1 MNKRNRQSKRVVESL
16 ISFIVVLLLGIM
28 GTFYANS
35 SHPLNEKQDI
45 QNNQR
50 NNAISQTIEKGE
62 TLEVYFLDV
71 GQADSILLRNQGQ
84 TLLIDAGNNA
94 DGEWLVAKLQEL
106 GVSKLDY
113 VVGTH
118 PHEDH
123 IGGLDD
129 VIKNL
134 DIGTIIMPKVQTN
147 TKTFED
153 VLDAVSQKGLT
164 IKAPIV
170 GDSFLVGNAVC
181 EVMACGTGSK
191 EEKSNL
197 NLASIVI
204 RTTYGDNSFLFMGDA
219 EEKNESARTWPQTTV
234 LKVGHHGSDTSSSNS
249 FLKQVQPKIAVISV
263 GRDNNY
269 GHPKR
274 NVLKRLQNLN
284 AKIYRTDE
292 RGTILI
298 ISDGKTM
305 SVQTEK

>member
-1 MNKRNRQSKRVVESL
+1 MNKRNRQSKRVIKSL

-28 GTFYANS
+28 GAFYANS
-35 SHPLNEKQDI
+35 GHQLNEKQDI

-50 NNAISQTIEKGE
+50 NNTISQTIERGE
-62 TLEVYFLDV
+62 ILEVYFLDV

-84 TLLIDAGNNA
+84 TLLMDAGNNA

-164 IKAPIV
+164 IKAPV
-170 GDSFLVGNAVC
+170 AGESFLVGNAVC

-219 EEKNESARTWPQTTV
+219 EEKNENARTWPQTTV

-269 GHPKR
+269 GHPKT

-298 ISDGKTM
+298 TSDGKTT